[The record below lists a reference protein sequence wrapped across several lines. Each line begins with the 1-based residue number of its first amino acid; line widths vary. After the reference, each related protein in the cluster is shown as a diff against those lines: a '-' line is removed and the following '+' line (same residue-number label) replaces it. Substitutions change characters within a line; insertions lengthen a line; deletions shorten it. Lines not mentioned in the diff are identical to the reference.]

1 MSIQVVRLLR
11 RQWKIVFPMQWQLY
25 QKIKSWK
32 CIFFQWLLFRPGS
45 KLLSVSLFLL
55 GSMKL
60 LYWSAFGIL
69 KATGALHPWD
79 VSIRRLKDTRKR
91 QINFNISSVLFFV
104 NSKMICAK
112 LQSCCEQTRLSRYK
126 FYPFLYDISRFFFDL
141 PDKYLQKNI
150 LQIPNLKS
158 RLQIS
163 WLDIGQFNTDVL

>member
-60 LYWSAFGIL
+60 GFGIS
-69 KATGALHPWD
+69 KGGRRGGALHPWD

-91 QINFNISSVLFFV
+91 QINFNISSVPSL
-104 NSKMICAK
+104 STQKWCAK
-112 LQSCCEQTRLSRYK
+112 LQCFEQTRINRENSAP
-126 FYPFLYDISRFFFDL
+126 FYSTFLDFFLIFQTNICR
-141 PDKYLQKNI
+141 KSI
-150 LQIPNLKS
+150 LQISNTIKS
-158 RLQIS
+158 
-163 WLDIGQFNTDVL
+163 DV